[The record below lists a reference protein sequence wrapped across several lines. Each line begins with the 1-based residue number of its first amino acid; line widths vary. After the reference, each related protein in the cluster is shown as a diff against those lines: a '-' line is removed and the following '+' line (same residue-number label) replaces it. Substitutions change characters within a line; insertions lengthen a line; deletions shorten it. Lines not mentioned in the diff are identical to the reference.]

1 VGLFPQLPFWGN
13 LPGQSYTVASGY
25 AAFDLFPDGASG
37 MKNIRRRAIAAA
49 ATAAVTM
56 TLGVGIA
63 RADHGSTGGGQANGR
78 SYTIGLFGDVP
89 YGAAAKVEYPRL
101 LADMNKANVAFSIF
115 DGDLKA
121 GGDGAC
127 TDELYTQS
135 LASFNSLDRPVVVV
149 PGDNDWTDC
158 WGRYGGATGG
168 YDALERLDHE
178 RQVFYPTDQSLGRH
192 TMTVQRESS
201 EPGYEKYRENVR
213 WMKGSVMYIGLNV
226 QGSNDNLPHA
236 GVDGESRPASEIA
249 RMADEHQAR
258 EKANIH
264 WLSESYAQASKLG
277 LKGVLVD
284 WQADINFNNEQKL
297 QPAQYDGFAEIGPE
311 LRKQVIAFPGQSA
324 LVHGDSHYFKVDKP
338 LNYDNGQVVTKF
350 TRVETFGDHNTHWV
364 AATIDPRDPNLFE
377 FSPRIVAA
385 NVSDR

>member
-1 VGLFPQLPFWGN
+1 M
-13 LPGQSYTVASGY
+13 QS
-25 AAFDLFPDGASG
+25 
-37 MKNIRRRAIAAA
+37 IRRRVIAAA
-49 ATAAVTM
+49 ATAAVMTM
-56 TLGVGIA
+56 TMGVGIA
-63 RADHGSTGGGQANGR
+63 RAEHGNNGGGQANDHA
-78 SYTIGLFGDVP
+78 YTIGLFGDVP
-89 YGAAAKVEYPRL
+89 YGAAGRTEYPHL
-101 LADMNKANVAFSIF
+101 IADMNKSDIRFSIF

-127 TDELYTQS
+127 TDQLYTQS
-135 LASFNSLDRPVVVV
+135 LASFNSLNRPVVVV

-158 WGRYGGATGG
+158 WGRYGPGTGG
-168 YDALERLDHE
+168 FDALERLDHE

-192 TMTVQRESS
+192 TLTVQRESS

-213 WMKGSVMYIGLNV
+213 WMSGPVMYIGLNV

-249 RMADEHQAR
+249 RMAAEHQQR
-258 EKANIH
+258 EKANLH
-264 WLSESYAQASKLG
+264 WLAESYDQARRLG

-284 WQADINFNNEQKL
+284 WQADPNFNNEQKL
-297 QPAQYDGFAEIGPE
+297 QPAQYDGFTEIVPE

-324 LVHGDSHYFKVDKP
+324 LVHGDSHYFKMDKP
-338 LNYDNGQVVTKF
+338 LNYDNGQVVEKF
-350 TRVETFGDHNTHWV
+350 TRVETFGAANTHWV

-385 NVSDR
+385 NVNNR

>member
-1 VGLFPQLPFWGN
+1 M
-13 LPGQSYTVASGY
+13 QS
-25 AAFDLFPDGASG
+25 
-37 MKNIRRRAIAAA
+37 IRRRVIAAA
-49 ATAAVTM
+49 ATAAVMTM
-56 TLGVGIA
+56 TMGVGIA
-63 RADHGSTGGGQANGR
+63 RAEHGNNGGGQANDHA
-78 SYTIGLFGDVP
+78 YTIGLFGDVP
-89 YGAAAKVEYPRL
+89 YGAAGRTEYPHL
-101 LADMNKANVAFSIF
+101 IADMNKSDIRFSIF

-127 TDELYTQS
+127 TDQLYTQS
-135 LASFNSLDRPVVVV
+135 LASFNSLNRPVVVV

-158 WGRYGGATGG
+158 WGRYGPGTGG
-168 YDALERLDHE
+168 FDALERLDHE

-192 TMTVQRESS
+192 TLTVQRESS

-213 WMKGSVMYIGLNV
+213 WMSGPVMYIGLNV

-249 RMADEHQAR
+249 RMAAEHQQR
-258 EKANIH
+258 EKANLH
-264 WLSESYAQASKLG
+264 WLAESYDQARRLG

-284 WQADINFNNEQKL
+284 WQADPNFNNEQKL
-297 QPAQYDGFAEIGPE
+297 QPAQYDGFSEILPE

-324 LVHGDSHYFKVDKP
+324 LVHGDSHYFKLDKP
-338 LNYDNGQVVTKF
+338 LNYDNGQVVEKF
-350 TRVETFGDHNTHWV
+350 TRVETFGAANTHWV

-385 NVSDR
+385 NVNNR